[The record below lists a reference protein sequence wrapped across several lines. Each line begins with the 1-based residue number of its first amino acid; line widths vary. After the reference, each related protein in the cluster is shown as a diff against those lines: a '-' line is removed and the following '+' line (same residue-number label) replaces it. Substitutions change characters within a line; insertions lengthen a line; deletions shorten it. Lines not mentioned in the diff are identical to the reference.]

1 MQYKQL
7 YFIRYLHHNY
17 QQLSYFWVVVLVIV
31 MIAAIKEFINYAT
44 IEQNTQSEVMQQN
57 YWTDKIAFEENFLI
71 PYLSSS
77 SAEYFFQHENSIL
90 WPNEYVVV
98 FVEDNPQDSPTLLS
112 TPDTDS
118 SDPSNIPVQKSWQQF
133 VDELIQKTQ

>member
-1 MQYKQL
+1 
-7 YFIRYLHHNY
+7 
-17 QQLSYFWVVVLVIV
+17 

-44 IEQNTQSEVMQQN
+44 IEQNTQLEVMQQS

-98 FVEDNPQDSPTLLS
+98 FIEDNPQNLPAVLNAT
-112 TPDTDS
+112 DTDS
-118 SDPSNIPVQKSWQQF
+118 SNPTTVPIQKSWQQF
-133 VDELIQKTQ
+133 IDELIHRTQ